1 LSTLAPVAP
10 MRRMKVVF
18 AFLIFGLLA
27 VAYLSPMIWMILSSF
42 KNRIE
47 IFESTPQLTF
57 SPTFSNYIEA
67 FSTKGFGA
75 NLKNSFIVASLSS
88 AIALVV
94 GVPAAYSLSR
104 HRGRFQG
111 TYLLLLLAARLL
123 PAIVLSVPL
132 FVIANRLGVSGSY
145 FAVIVAHLTFAIPFT
160 VWMMRGFFLAIPK
173 SLDEAALL
181 DGCGPWSAFFRIVL
195 PLTSGGLAATAIF
208 CFINSW
214 NEFLFALILTGKS
227 TATLPVAVPNLMT
240 PIGTFW
246 GQICAVGTVT
256 VIPVLVLAFIV
267 QKYMIRGM
275 TGGALAG
282 D

>member
-1 LSTLAPVAP
+1 MTSSATPVVRHAKTGLTLL
-10 MRRMKVVF
+10 VF
-18 AFLIFGLLA
+18 GVLA
-27 VAYLSPMIWMILSSF
+27 LAYLSPMIWMVLSSF
-42 KNRIE
+42 KNRVD

-57 SPTFSNYIEA
+57 SPTMANYVEA
-67 FSTKGFGA
+67 FSAKGFGD
-75 NLKNSFIVASLSS
+75 NLTNSLIVAAVSTVL
-88 AIALVV
+88 ALLV

-132 FVIANRLGVSGSY
+132 FVLANKIGIGGSY
-145 FAVIVAHLTFAIPFT
+145 LAVVIAHLTFSIPFT
-160 VWMMRGFFLAIPK
+160 VWMMRGFFMAVSQ
-173 SLDEAALL
+173 SLDEAAQL
-181 DGCGPWSAFFRIVL
+181 DGCSTFGTFLRIVL
-195 PLTSGGLAATAIF
+195 PLTAGGLAATAIF

-214 NEFLFALILTGKS
+214 NEFLFALILTGKK

-256 VIPVLVLAFIV
+256 VVPVLVLAFAVQRYIIV
-267 QKYMIRGM
+267 GM

-282 D
+282 E

>member
-1 LSTLAPVAP
+1 MSTISMPAS
-10 MRRMKVVF
+10 RRMRIGLAFVV
-18 AFLIFGLLA
+18 FGLLA
-27 VAYLSPMIWMILSSF
+27 LAYLSPMIWMVLSSF
-42 KNRIE
+42 KNRVD
-47 IFESTPQLTF
+47 IFSSTPQLTF

-67 FSTKGFGA
+67 FQVKGF
-75 NLKNSFIVASLSS
+75 
-88 AIALVV
+88 ALLV

-132 FVIANRLGVSGSY
+132 FVLANRIGVGGTY
-145 FAVIVAHLTFAIPFT
+145 FAVIVAHLTFSIPFT
-160 VWMMRGFFLAIPK
+160 VWMMRGFFLAIPR
-173 SLDEAALL
+173 SLDDAAQL
-181 DGCGPWSAFFRIVL
+181 DGCSMFGAFFRIIL
-195 PLTSGGLAATAIF
+195 PLTKGGLAATAIF

-267 QKYMIRGM
+267 QKYMIVGM

-282 D
+282 E

>member
-1 LSTLAPVAP
+1 

-267 QKYMIRGM
+267 QKYMIAGM

>member
-1 LSTLAPVAP
+1 
-10 MRRMKVVF
+10 
-18 AFLIFGLLA
+18 
-27 VAYLSPMIWMILSSF
+27 
-42 KNRIE
+42 
-47 IFESTPQLTF
+47 
-57 SPTFSNYIEA
+57 
-67 FSTKGFGA
+67 
-75 NLKNSFIVASLSS
+75 
-88 AIALVV
+88 
-94 GVPAAYSLSR
+94 
-104 HRGRFQG
+104 
-111 TYLLLLLAARLL
+111 
-123 PAIVLSVPL
+123 
-132 FVIANRLGVSGSY
+132 
-145 FAVIVAHLTFAIPFT
+145 
-160 VWMMRGFFLAIPK
+160 MMRGFFLAIPK

-267 QKYMIRGM
+267 QKYMIAGM

>member
-1 LSTLAPVAP
+1 MSTISMPASRRIRIGLAF
-10 MRRMKVVF
+10 VV
-18 AFLIFGLLA
+18 FGLLA
-27 VAYLSPMIWMILSSF
+27 LAYLSPMIWMVLSSF
-42 KNRIE
+42 KNRVD
-47 IFESTPQLTF
+47 IFSSTPQLTF

-67 FSTKGFGA
+67 FQVKGFGS
-75 NLKNSFIVASLSS
+75 NLRNSLIVATLSS
-88 AIALVV
+88 VIALLV

-104 HRGRFQG
+104 HRGRYQG

-132 FVIANRLGVSGSY
+132 FVLANKMGVGGTY
-145 FAVIVAHLTFAIPFT
+145 FAVIVAHLTFSIPFT
-160 VWMMRGFFLAIPK
+160 VWMMRGFFLAIPR
-173 SLDEAALL
+173 SLDEAAQL
-181 DGCGPWSAFFRIVL
+181 DGCSMFGAFFRIIL
-195 PLTSGGLAATAIF
+195 PLTRGGLAATAIF

-267 QKYMIRGM
+267 QRYMIVGM

-282 D
+282 E